1 MKTDGDSTPKKPI
14 ANRALWIV
22 QTLLALLFLFSGT
35 MKLMMP
41 IAEMAK
47 DTSLPGWFLRFIGMA
62 EIFGAAGLIL
72 PALLRIQPR
81 LTPLAAACLV
91 IIMIGATA
99 ITLLVHGVGL
109 ALIPAI
115 VLLLTAFVAYGRW
128 RLAPVRA
135 RSSSRDTDSGSH
147 NLSSAS

>member
-1 MKTDGDSTPKKPI
+1 MKTDGDSTPKRPI

-41 IAEMAK
+41 IAEMTK

-99 ITLLVHGVGL
+99 ITVPVHGVGL
-109 ALIPAI
+109 ALIPAT

-128 RLAPVRA
+128 RMAPISGRA
-135 RSSSRDTDSGSH
+135 SSPTAGSESR
-147 NLSSAS
+147 NLSAAS